1 MPKTKKKTTSQK
13 SLFWSWIASLSTKKP
28 KKKLEKVASK
38 RMIVARRPLTK
49 RQVGKKSQRK
59 IDITIVGL
67 GIVLVVI
74 FGFGNLQ
81 DFFKASILSVNQQN
95 VVVREAKARLG
106 IGYSLG
112 SQGPNSYDCSGLT
125 GTVMKAALGINLPR
139 TSRDQYS
146 VGREIAFA
154 KLGIGDLVF
163 FKTYGDNISHVGIIT
178 SISGSQVKMTHANSY
193 TGKVEEEDIKNSTYW
208 QKTYYGAREIT
219 EATKDLVAPTT
230 PDPTYTPKP
239 AIVESKDDE
248 YNNYFPPS
256 EPSDP
261 RLKVG
266 TATIER
272 STDNTKTI
280 TDTLISNSVTPSTTS
295 TSTPTATVQPT
306 TTVTA
311 QPTTTVTAQPT
322 TTVTTQPTTT
332 VTTQPSVT
340 PTASTTATQTATP
353 IATATSSGTVASDFS
368 DVPGNHQYASAIA
381 KLSDMGVING
391 YSDGTFRPDAP
402 VSRAELVKMV
412 YKTLDEPTK
421 DSLTSPFSDVASSH
435 NLAPYILTA
444 YNRGLVKGYSDRT
457 FQPNRTVTRAEGSKI
472 ILKAFR
478 KVPEAPKLKY
488 IDINRSS
495 DLTNYIGYLI
505 NHNLLQAADQ
515 LMRPDAPLTRGAT
528 AYILANLLAED
539 SN

>member
-1 MPKTKKKTTSQK
+1 MPKTKKKTASPK
-13 SLFWSWIASLSTKKP
+13 SLFWSWIANLATKKP
-28 KKKLEKVASK
+28 QKKVEKVASK
-38 RMIVARRPLTK
+38 RMIVARRSLTK
-49 RQVGKKSQRK
+49 RHIGKKSHRK

-67 GIVLVVI
+67 GIVLVMV

-112 SQGPNSYDCSGLT
+112 AQGPNSFDCSGLT
-125 GTVMKAALGINLPR
+125 GTVMKAALGISLPR

-163 FKTYGDNISHVGIIT
+163 FKTYGDSISHVGIIT
-178 SISGSQVKMTHANSY
+178 NISGGQIKMTHANSY

-219 EATKDLVAPTT
+219 EATKDLVAAST

-272 STDNTKTI
+272 STDSTKTI
-280 TDTLISNSVTPSTTS
+280 TDTMISSSVTPSTTPTS
-295 TSTPTATVQPT
+295 TPTPTATVQPT
-306 TTVTA
+306 ATVTA
-311 QPTTTVTAQPT
+311 QPTA
-322 TTVTTQPTTT
+322 
-332 VTTQPSVT
+332 T
-340 PTASTTATQTATP
+340 PTATVSTTATATP
-353 IATATSSGTVASDFS
+353 AATATSSGAVTSDFS
-368 DVPGNHQYASAIA
+368 DVPSNHQYVAAIA

-421 DSLTSPFSDVASSH
+421 DNLTSPFSDVAASH
-435 NLAPYILTA
+435 NLASYILTA
-444 YNRGLVKGYSDRT
+444 YNRGLIKGYNDRT

-539 SN
+539 NE